1 VNLIE
6 IIAIAIVVVS
16 ALLILGLALLQREFP
31 SAFREIP
38 AFARLRKAI
47 GLAVE
52 DGTRIHF
59 SVGRGGL
66 ILPWSA
72 SALASFAMLR
82 RISEL
87 TSASDHPPIVTSG
100 EGTLAILS
108 QDTLKSAYSAASMEE
123 RYDPSTGRLTGMT
136 PFSYA
141 AGVLPIM
148 RDENVSANVLVGSF
162 GIEVA
167 LLADTAERE
176 NSFTLLASDNLP
188 AQAVLYATGPD
199 PLIGEELYAVGAYA
213 QAGPLHNSSLRVQ
226 DILRWG
232 IIIGLIIGVFVKLL
246 AGIL

>member
-1 VNLIE
+1 VNLTQIV
-6 IIAIAIVVVS
+6 AIAIIIVS
-16 ALLILGLALLQREFP
+16 AILILVLVLLKREFP
-31 SAFREIP
+31 STFREIP
-38 AFARLRKAI
+38 AFARLRRAI

-59 SVGRGGL
+59 SIGHGGL
-66 ILPWSA
+66 ISPWSA

-82 RISEL
+82 RIGEL
-87 TSASDHPPIVTSG
+87 TSASDHPSIVTSG
-100 EGTLAILS
+100 ESTLAILS
-108 QDTLKSAYSAASMEE
+108 RDTLKSAYSAAGMEE
-123 RYDPSTGRLTGMT
+123 RYDPSTGRLTGLT

-148 RDENVSANVLVGSF
+148 RDENVSANILVGSF

-167 LLADTAERE
+167 LMADTAERE

-213 QAGPLHNSSLRVQ
+213 QAGPMHNASLRVQ
-226 DILRWG
+226 DILRWS
-232 IIIGLIIGVFVKLL
+232 IIIGLFVGVFLKL